1 MKTPLNS
8 VVAAV
13 ALSTALLI
21 PGALAQSADAPAA
34 GRPIAVDFQVKIDQR
49 LARQKEQLKITPNQ
63 EAAWQTYSDTM
74 KQTMQRKGVKR
85 GDTAKEQLSA
95 PERMNRQI
103 ERMKQRLASME
114 VMATAMQNL
123 YAQLSPEQR
132 VIADQQAARFQRK
145 HRR

>member
-13 ALSTALLI
+13 TLSTALLI

-34 GRPIAVDFQVKIDQR
+34 GRPHAVDFQAKVDQR

-74 KQTMQRKGVKR
+74 KQAMQRKGFKR
-85 GDTAKEQLSA
+85 GDTAKEQFSA

-123 YAQLSPEQR
+123 YAQLTPGQR
-132 VIADQQAARFQRK
+132 VIADSQAARFQRK

>member
-8 VVAAV
+8 IAAAV

-21 PGALAQSADAPAA
+21 PGVMAQPANAAQA
-34 GRPIAVDFQVKIDQR
+34 GRFDAVDFQAKIDQR
-49 LARQKEQLKITPNQ
+49 LARQKEKLKITPDQ

-85 GDTAKEQLSA
+85 GDMAKQQLSA
-95 PERMNRQI
+95 PERIDRQI
-103 ERMKQRLASME
+103 ERLKQRLASLE

-123 YAQLSPEQR
+123 YAQLTPEQR
-132 VIADQQAARFQRK
+132 VIADKQAARFQRK